1 MFALKIDQWLTYIIT
16 VVAIVFTDLL
26 VGIFVGLTV
35 SIIVILIRNLQNTHF
50 ITRESVNG
58 SRHIKITLSEEVSFL
73 NKASLLLTLDRISPG
88 SKIIIDA
95 SDTFYIDYDVLEIIK
110 EFVKDKAPG
119 KNIEVK
125 LKGFKE
131 SYGFV
136 NNDLIDMK
144 TT

>member
-1 MFALKIDQWLTYIIT
+1 M
-16 VVAIVFTDLL
+16 
-26 VGIFVGLTV
+26 
-35 SIIVILIRNLQNTHF
+35 
-50 ITRESVNG
+50 EC
-58 SRHIKITLSEEVSFL
+58 
-73 NKASLLLTLDRISPG
+73 TLDRISPD
-88 SKIIIDA
+88 SKLIIDA

-119 KNIEVK
+119 KNIDVK

-131 SYGFV
+131 TYGIV